1 MSEFNVNVSLDAAGM
16 APVYFRHADRLRLEG
31 CVAGLLRDGRSLAL
45 SSNREAALDHYS
57 RLLFARLRESSPTSQ
72 LEVYF
77 PADTAAML
85 ARFNEVL
92 ATQSVEQAMK
102 LSGKESAARIMV
114 VHDAGSLADH
124 EVQLLARLVQNFPGA
139 NIRIVLLL
147 GTSARSRK
155 IFESFDRRMLRW
167 DIEAPTPDQAE
178 AMLAQGRE
186 DGCEGAVKALLQKMQ
201 APEPG
206 EPIQADPAGI
216 DPLGFDTPGSR
227 ASDSTEVFTF
237 SGGADAKKKAK
248 PAKDKVRT
256 KRGRGDYVRW
266 LMAISFLAALSVGTT
281 AWLHPDVFTLDR
293 LQLAQDWARSKLL
306 SAPPAATVV
315 ATSAAAASASPAA
328 PADPAPAASPAQE
341 AVPAAVPAASTV
353 PADAAPTAGVTAAAT
368 APVPAEAASAP
379 ATALPAASSTPAA
392 TLAPKPANAAATAPP
407 AKPAAA
413 PPAKAALAAEAIE
426 APAEA
431 MAAQAWL
438 KPMPAGTYVVQH
450 AAMPTYE
457 AAQQWQKS
465 QAALSAARI
474 VAVYRPNQKMA
485 YFVVVSGPFA
495 TRELAFNFTRSRGV
509 PADTWVRTAASLR
522 EQFTPEQTSG
532 PKR

>member
-102 LSGKESAARIMV
+102 LSGQESAARIMV

-186 DGCEGAVKALLQKMQ
+186 DGCEGAVRALLQKMQ

-216 DPLGFDTPGSR
+216 DPLGFDAGVTR
-227 ASDSTEVFTF
+227 APAGTEVFTF

-248 PAKDKVRT
+248 PAQDKVRT

-315 ATSAAAASASPAA
+315 AAPATPAA
-328 PADPAPAASPAQE
+328 TPAQE
-341 AVPAAVPAASTV
+341 AVPAASTA
-353 PADAAPTAGVTAAAT
+353 PADASPTAPTTAAVT
-368 APVPAEAASAP
+368 APVPAEPASVP
-379 ATALPAASSTPAA
+379 ATAAPAASSTPAA
-392 TLAPKPANAAATAPP
+392 TVASKPANAAATAQP

-413 PPAKAALAAEAIE
+413 LPAKVAVASEAIE

-522 EQFTPEQTSG
+522 EQFTPEQTTA

>member
-92 ATQSVEQAMK
+92 ASQSVEQAMK
-102 LSGKESAARIMV
+102 LSGQESAARIMI

-186 DGCEGAVKALLQKMQ
+186 DGCEGAVRALLQKMQ

-216 DPLGFDTPGSR
+216 DPLGFDAGVTR
-227 ASDSTEVFTF
+227 APAGTEVFTF

-248 PAKDKVRT
+248 PAQDKVRT
-256 KRGRGDYVRW
+256 KRGRADYVRW

-281 AWLHPDVFTLDR
+281 AWLHPDVFTLNR

-315 ATSAAAASASPAA
+315 AAPATPAA
-328 PADPAPAASPAQE
+328 TPAQE
-341 AVPAAVPAASTV
+341 AVPAASTA
-353 PADAAPTAGVTAAAT
+353 PADAAPTAAVT
-368 APVPAEAASAP
+368 APVSAEPASVP
-379 ATALPAASSTPAA
+379 ATAAPAASSTPAA
-392 TLAPKPANAAATAPP
+392 TVASKPTNAAATAQP

-413 PPAKAALAAEAIE
+413 LPAKVAAASEAIE

-431 MAAQAWL
+431 IAAQAWL

-522 EQFTPEQTSG
+522 EQFTPEQTSA

>member
-102 LSGKESAARIMV
+102 LSGQESAARIMV

-216 DPLGFDTPGSR
+216 DPLGFDAGVTR
-227 ASDSTEVFTF
+227 APAGTEVFTF

-248 PAKDKVRT
+248 PAQDKVGT

-315 ATSAAAASASPAA
+315 AASAAAAPASSAT
-328 PADPAPAASPAQE
+328 PADPVPAASPAQE
-341 AVPAAVPAASTV
+341 AVPAAVPAASIA
-353 PADAAPTAGVTAAAT
+353 PADAAPTAGAT
-368 APVPAEAASAP
+368 APAPAEAASVP
-379 ATALPAASSTPAA
+379 ATAAPAASSTPVA

-522 EQFTPEQTSG
+522 EQFTPEQTSA
-532 PKR
+532 PKQ

>member
-102 LSGKESAARIMV
+102 LSGQESSARIMV

-216 DPLGFDTPGSR
+216 DPLGFDAGVTR
-227 ASDSTEVFTF
+227 APAGTEVFTF

-248 PAKDKVRT
+248 PAQDKVRT

-315 ATSAAAASASPAA
+315 AVPAT
-328 PADPAPAASPAQE
+328 PAEAVPAASPAQE
-341 AVPAAVPAASTV
+341 AVPAAVPAASTA
-353 PADAAPTAGVTAAAT
+353 PADAAPTAATTAPTTAAAT
-368 APVPAEAASAP
+368 APVPADPASVP
-379 ATALPAASSTPAA
+379 ATAAPAASSTPAA
-392 TLAPKPANAAATAPP
+392 TLAPKPANVTATAQP
-407 AKPAAA
+407 AKPAAVLT
-413 PPAKAALAAEAIE
+413 AKAAVASEAIE

-431 MAAQAWL
+431 IAAQAWL

-522 EQFTPEQTSG
+522 EQFTPEQTSA

>member
-102 LSGKESAARIMV
+102 LSGQESAARIMV

-216 DPLGFDTPGSR
+216 DPLGFDAGVTR
-227 ASDSTEVFTF
+227 APAGTEVFTF

-248 PAKDKVRT
+248 PAQDKVRT

-315 ATSAAAASASPAA
+315 AASAPAV
-328 PADPAPAASPAQE
+328 PAKPAEAVPAASPAQE
-341 AVPAAVPAASTV
+341 AVLAAVPAASTP
-353 PADAAPTAGVTAAAT
+353 PADASPTAPTTAAAT
-368 APVPAEAASAP
+368 APVPAEPASVP
-379 ATALPAASSTPAA
+379 ATAAPVAASSPAA
-392 TLAPKPANAAATAPP
+392 TVASKPANAAATAQP

-413 PPAKAALAAEAIE
+413 LPAKVAVASEAIE

-522 EQFTPEQTSG
+522 EQFTPEQTTA

>member
-92 ATQSVEQAMK
+92 ASQSVEQAMK
-102 LSGKESAARIMV
+102 LSGQESAVRIMI

-216 DPLGFDTPGSR
+216 DPLGFDAGVTR
-227 ASDSTEVFTF
+227 APAGTEVFTF

-248 PAKDKVRT
+248 PAQDKVRT

-315 ATSAAAASASPAA
+315 AAPATPAA
-328 PADPAPAASPAQE
+328 TPAQE
-341 AVPAAVPAASTV
+341 AVPAASTA
-353 PADAAPTAGVTAAAT
+353 PADAAPTAAVT
-368 APVPAEAASAP
+368 APVSAEPASVP
-379 ATALPAASSTPAA
+379 ATAAPAASSKPAA
-392 TLAPKPANAAATAPP
+392 TVASKPANAAATAQP

-413 PPAKAALAAEAIE
+413 LPAKVAAASEAIE

-522 EQFTPEQTSG
+522 EQFTPEQTTA

>member
-237 SGGADAKKKAK
+237 SGGVDAKKKAK

-315 ATSAAAASASPAA
+315 AASAAAAPASPAA
-328 PADPAPAASPAQE
+328 APADTVPAASPAQE
-341 AVPAAVPAASTV
+341 TVPAAVPGASTA
-353 PADAAPTAGVTAAAT
+353 PADAAPTSGVT
-368 APVPAEAASAP
+368 APVPAEAASVP
-379 ATALPAASSTPAA
+379 ATASPAASSTPAA
-392 TLAPKPANAAATAPP
+392 TLAPKPANAAATAQP

-413 PPAKAALAAEAIE
+413 LPAKAALAAEAIE

-465 QAALSAARI
+465 QAALTAARI

-522 EQFTPEQTSG
+522 EQFTPEQTSA
-532 PKR
+532 PKQ

>member
-1 MSEFNVNVSLDAAGM
+1 MSEFNVNVSLDPAGM

-92 ATQSVEQAMK
+92 ASQSVEQAMK
-102 LSGKESAARIMV
+102 LSGQESAVRIMI

-186 DGCEGAVKALLQKMQ
+186 DGCEGAVRALLQKMQ

-216 DPLGFDTPGSR
+216 DPLGFDAGVTR
-227 ASDSTEVFTF
+227 APAGTEVFTF

-248 PAKDKVRT
+248 PAQDKVRT

-281 AWLHPDVFTLDR
+281 AWLHPDVFTLNR

-315 ATSAAAASASPAA
+315 AASAPAV
-328 PADPAPAASPAQE
+328 PATPAE
-341 AVPAAVPAASTV
+341 AVPVAVPAASTA
-353 PADAAPTAGVTAAAT
+353 PADAAPTAATTAAAA
-368 APVPAEAASAP
+368 APAPADPASVP
-379 ATALPAASSTPAA
+379 ATAAPAASSTPAA
-392 TLAPKPANAAATAPP
+392 TVASKPTNAAAIAQP

-413 PPAKAALAAEAIE
+413 LPAKVAVASEAIE

-431 MAAQAWL
+431 IAAQAWL

-465 QAALSAARI
+465 QAALSTARI

-522 EQFTPEQTSG
+522 EQFTPEQTTA

>member
-16 APVYFRHADRLRLEG
+16 APVFFRHADRLRLEG

-57 RLLFARLRESSPTSQ
+57 RLLFARVRESSPTSQ

-167 DIEAPTPDQAE
+167 DIEAPTPEQAQ

-216 DPLGFDTPGSR
+216 DPLGFDAGVTR
-227 ASDSTEVFTF
+227 APADTEVFTF
-237 SGGADAKKKAK
+237 SGGADSKKKAK
-248 PAKDKVRT
+248 PAQDKVRS
-256 KRGRGDYVRW
+256 KRGRGDYLRW

-315 ATSAAAASASPAA
+315 AASAPAA
-328 PADPAPAASPAQE
+328 PAAPATPADPVPAATPAQD
-341 AVPAAVPAASTV
+341 AVPAAVPAASTA
-353 PADAAPTAGVTAAAT
+353 PASAAPTAATT
-368 APVPAEAASAP
+368 APAPAEAASAP
-379 ATALPAASSTPAA
+379 ATASPAASSTPAA
-392 TLAPKPANAAATAPP
+392 SLAPKPANAPATAQP

-413 PPAKAALAAEAIE
+413 LPAKAAVVSEAIE

-465 QAALSAARI
+465 QASLSAARI

-522 EQFTPEQTSG
+522 EQFTPEQTSA

>member
-216 DPLGFDTPGSR
+216 DPLGFDAGVTR
-227 ASDSTEVFTF
+227 APAGTEVFTF

-248 PAKDKVRT
+248 PAQDKVRT
-256 KRGRGDYVRW
+256 KRGRADYLRW

-281 AWLHPDVFTLDR
+281 AWLHPDVFTLNR

-315 ATSAAAASASPAA
+315 AA
-328 PADPAPAASPAQE
+328 PATPVATPAQE
-341 AVPAAVPAASTV
+341 AVPAASTA
-353 PADAAPTAGVTAAAT
+353 PADAAPTAAAT
-368 APVPAEAASAP
+368 APVPAEPASVP
-379 ATALPAASSTPAA
+379 ATAAPAAASTPAA
-392 TLAPKPANAAATAPP
+392 PVASKPANAAATAQP
-407 AKPAAA
+407 AKPAATL
-413 PPAKAALAAEAIE
+413 PAQAAVASEAIE

-509 PADTWVRTAASLR
+509 PADTWVRTASSLR
-522 EQFTPEQTSG
+522 EQFTPEQTATA
-532 PKR
+532 KR

>member
-237 SGGADAKKKAK
+237 SGGVDAKRKAK

-315 ATSAAAASASPAA
+315 AASAAANPVSPAT

-341 AVPAAVPAASTV
+341 AVPAAVPAASIA
-353 PADAAPTAGVTAAAT
+353 PADAAPTVAAT
-368 APVPAEAASAP
+368 VAATAEAASVP
-379 ATALPAASSTPAA
+379 ATAAPAASSTPAA
-392 TLAPKPANAAATAPP
+392 SLAPKPANAAATPQP

-522 EQFTPEQTSG
+522 EQFTPEQTSA
-532 PKR
+532 PKQ

>member
-206 EPIQADPAGI
+206 EPVQADPAGI
-216 DPLGFDTPGSR
+216 DPLGFDAGVTR
-227 ASDSTEVFTF
+227 APAGTEVFTF
-237 SGGADAKKKAK
+237 SGGADSKKKAK
-248 PAKDKVRT
+248 PAQDKVRT

-315 ATSAAAASASPAA
+315 AASAPAA
-328 PADPAPAASPAQE
+328 PAAPATPADPVPAASLAQD
-341 AVPAAVPAASTV
+341 AVPAAVPAASTA
-353 PADAAPTAGVTAAAT
+353 PASAAPTAATT
-368 APVPAEAASAP
+368 APASAEAVSVP
-379 ATALPAASSTPAA
+379 ATAAPAASSTPAA
-392 TLAPKPANAAATAPP
+392 SLAPKPANAAATAQP

-509 PADTWVRTAASLR
+509 PADTWVRTVGSLR
-522 EQFTPEQTSG
+522 EQFTPEQTSA

>member
-315 ATSAAAASASPAA
+315 AASAPAA
-328 PADPAPAASPAQE
+328 PASSATPADPVPAASPAQE
-341 AVPAAVPAASTV
+341 AVPAAVPAASIA
-353 PADAAPTAGVTAAAT
+353 PADAAPTAATT
-368 APVPAEAASAP
+368 APAPAEAASVP
-379 ATALPAASSTPAA
+379 ATAALAASSTPAA
-392 TLAPKPANAAATAPP
+392 PVAPKPANAAATAQP

-413 PPAKAALAAEAIE
+413 LPAKAAVASEAIE

-450 AAMPTYE
+450 AAMPTYD
-457 AAQQWQKS
+457 AALQWQKS

-474 VAVYRPNQKMA
+474 VAVYRPKQKMA
-485 YFVVVSGPFA
+485 YFVVVSGPFS
-495 TRELAFNFTRSRGV
+495 TRELAFDFTRSRGV
-509 PADTWVRTAASLR
+509 PADTWVRTASSLR
-522 EQFTPEQTSG
+522 EQFTPEQTATA
-532 PKR
+532 KR

>member
-31 CVAGLLRDGRSLAL
+31 CVAGLVRDGRSLAL

-85 ARFNEVL
+85 TRFNEVL
-92 ATQSVEQAMK
+92 ASQSVEQAMK
-102 LSGKESAARIMV
+102 LSGLDSATRIMI
-114 VHDAGSLADH
+114 VHDAGALADH

-167 DIEAPTPDQAE
+167 DIEAPTPEQAQ
-178 AMLAQGRE
+178 AMLVQGRE
-186 DGCEGAVKALLQKMQ
+186 DGCEGAVKALLEKMQ

-206 EPIQADPAGI
+206 EAVQADPAGI
-216 DPLGFDTPGSR
+216 DPLGFDAGVTRPPAG
-227 ASDSTEVFTF
+227 TEVFTF

-256 KRGRGDYVRW
+256 QRGRGDYLRW
-266 LMAISFLAALSVGTT
+266 LVAVTSLAALSVGIT

-306 SAPPAATVV
+306 SAPPAVAVV
-315 ATSAAAASASPAA
+315 ATTPPATPAEPAA
-328 PADPAPAASPAQE
+328 VPAPD
-341 AVPAAVPAASTV
+341 AVPAAVPVASTA
-353 PADAAPTAGVTAAAT
+353 PADAAPAGAT
-368 APVPAEAASAP
+368 SPTPTVPAPVAPAVSSAQPAAPVAPKQADTP
-379 ATALPAASSTPAA
+379 ATAKA
-392 TLAPKPANAAATAPP
+392 
-407 AKPAAA
+407 AKPA
-413 PPAKAALAAEAIE
+413 PAIPVKIPVTAEAIE

-438 KPMPAGTYVVQH
+438 KPMPAGTYMVQH
-450 AAMPTYE
+450 AAMPTYD
-457 AAQQWQKS
+457 AALQWQKS

-495 TRELAFNFTRSRGV
+495 TRELAFDFTRSRGV
-509 PADTWVRTAASLR
+509 PADTWVRTAGSLR
-522 EQFTPEQTSG
+522 EQFTPEQTAA

>member
-1 MSEFNVNVSLDAAGM
+1 MSEFNVNVNLDAAGM

-31 CVAGLLRDGRSLAL
+31 CVAGLVRDGRSLAL

-85 ARFNEVL
+85 TRFNEVL
-92 ATQSVEQAMK
+92 ASQSVEQAMK
-102 LSGKESAARIMV
+102 LSGQESATRIMI
-114 VHDAGSLADH
+114 VHDAGALADH

-167 DIEAPTPDQAE
+167 DIEAPTPEQAQ

-186 DGCEGAVKALLQKMQ
+186 DGCEGAVKALLEKMQ

-206 EPIQADPAGI
+206 EAVQADPAGI
-216 DPLGFDTPGSR
+216 DPLGFDAAPSR
-227 ASDSTEVFTF
+227 APAGTEVFTF
-237 SGGADAKKKAK
+237 SGGADAKKKTK
-248 PAKDKVRT
+248 PAQDKVRT
-256 KRGRGDYVRW
+256 KRGRGDYLRW
-266 LMAISFLAALSVGTT
+266 LVAVTSLAALSVGTT

-306 SAPPAATVV
+306 GATPAAAVV
-315 ATSAAAASASPAA
+315 ATPAPAKPADTAPAAA
-328 PADPAPAASPAQE
+328 PAADALPAASPA
-341 AVPAAVPAASTV
+341 VST
-353 PADAAPTAGVTAAAT
+353 A
-368 APVPAEAASAP
+368 
-379 ATALPAASSTPAA
+379 
-392 TLAPKPANAAATAPP
+392 PANAAPSVAASLPLPAMPAPVNAASTPAVPSTQAAAPVAPKQADTPAP
-407 AKPAAA
+407 AKPAKSA
-413 PPAKAALAAEAIE
+413 AALPAIAPVTAEAIE

-431 MAAQAWL
+431 LAAQAWL
-438 KPMPAGTYVVQH
+438 KTMPAGTYVVQH
-450 AAMPTYE
+450 AAMPTYD
-457 AAQQWQKS
+457 AALQWQKS

-495 TRELAFNFTRSRGV
+495 KRELAFDFTRSRGV
-509 PADTWVRTAASLR
+509 PADTWVRTSSSLR
-522 EQFTPEQTSG
+522 EQFTPEQTTAT
-532 PKR
+532 KR

>member
-102 LSGKESAARIMV
+102 LSGQESSARIMV

-216 DPLGFDTPGSR
+216 DPLGFDAGVTR
-227 ASDSTEVFTF
+227 APAGTEVFTF

-248 PAKDKVRT
+248 PAQDKVRT

-306 SAPPAATVV
+306 NAPPAATVV
-315 ATSAAAASASPAA
+315 AVPAT
-328 PADPAPAASPAQE
+328 PAEAVPAASPAQE
-341 AVPAAVPAASTV
+341 AVPAAVPAASTP
-353 PADAAPTAGVTAAAT
+353 PADASPTAPTTAAAT
-368 APVPAEAASAP
+368 APVPAEPASVPATAAPVAASSPAVPLAPRPANAAANALPAKP
-379 ATALPAASSTPAA
+379 ATALPA
-392 TLAPKPANAAATAPP
+392 K
-407 AKPAAA
+407 AA
-413 PPAKAALAAEAIE
+413 PASEAIE

-431 MAAQAWL
+431 IAAQAWL

-522 EQFTPEQTSG
+522 EQFTPEQTPS
-532 PKR
+532 PQR

>member
-57 RLLFARLRESSPTSQ
+57 RLLFARLRESAPTSQ

-102 LSGKESAARIMV
+102 LSGQESAARIMV

-216 DPLGFDTPGSR
+216 DPLGFDAGVTR
-227 ASDSTEVFTF
+227 APAGTEVFTF

-248 PAKDKVRT
+248 PAQDKVRT

-315 ATSAAAASASPAA
+315 AASAPAV
-328 PADPAPAASPAQE
+328 PATPAE
-341 AVPAAVPAASTV
+341 AVPAAVPAASTA
-353 PADAAPTAGVTAAAT
+353 PADAAPTAATTASTT
-368 APVPAEAASAP
+368 APVPAEPASVP
-379 ATALPAASSTPAA
+379 ATAAPAAASSPAA
-392 TLAPKPANAAATAPP
+392 TVAPKPANATATAQP

-413 PPAKAALAAEAIE
+413 LPAQAAVASEAIE

-522 EQFTPEQTSG
+522 EQFTPEQTTA

>member
-31 CVAGLLRDGRSLAL
+31 CVAGLVRDGRSLAL

-85 ARFNEVL
+85 TRFNEVL
-92 ATQSVEQAMK
+92 AGQSVEQAMK
-102 LSGKESAARIMV
+102 LSGLDSATRIMI
-114 VHDAGSLADH
+114 VHDAGALADH

-167 DIEAPTPDQAE
+167 DIEAPTPEQAQ
-178 AMLAQGRE
+178 AMLVQGRE
-186 DGCEGAVKALLQKMQ
+186 DGCEGAVKALLEKMQ

-206 EPIQADPAGI
+206 EAVQADPAGI
-216 DPLGFDTPGSR
+216 DPLGFDAGVTRPPAG
-227 ASDSTEVFTF
+227 TEVFTF

-256 KRGRGDYVRW
+256 QRGRGDYLRW
-266 LMAISFLAALSVGTT
+266 LVAVTSLAALSVGIT

-306 SAPPAATVV
+306 SAPPAVAVV
-315 ATSAAAASASPAA
+315 ATTPPATPAEPAA
-328 PADPAPAASPAQE
+328 VPAPD
-341 AVPAAVPAASTV
+341 AVPAAVPVASTA
-353 PADAAPTAGVTAAAT
+353 PADAAPAGAT
-368 APVPAEAASAP
+368 SPTPTVPAPVAPAVSSAQPAAPVAPKQADTP
-379 ATALPAASSTPAA
+379 ATAKA
-392 TLAPKPANAAATAPP
+392 
-407 AKPAAA
+407 AKPA
-413 PPAKAALAAEAIE
+413 PAIPVKIPVTAEAIE

-438 KPMPAGTYVVQH
+438 KPMPAGTYMVQH
-450 AAMPTYE
+450 AAMPTYD
-457 AAQQWQKS
+457 AALQWQKS

-495 TRELAFNFTRSRGV
+495 TRELAFDFTRSRGV
-509 PADTWVRTAASLR
+509 PADTWVRTAGSLR
-522 EQFTPEQTSG
+522 EQFTPEQTAA

>member
-1 MSEFNVNVSLDAAGM
+1 MSEFNVNVSLDPAGM

-92 ATQSVEQAMK
+92 ASQSVEQAMK
-102 LSGKESAARIMV
+102 LSGQESAVRIMI

-155 IFESFDRRMLRW
+155 IFESFDRRMVRW

-186 DGCEGAVKALLQKMQ
+186 DGCEGAVKSLLQKMQ

-216 DPLGFDTPGSR
+216 DPLGFDAGVTR
-227 ASDSTEVFTF
+227 APAGTEVFTF

-248 PAKDKVRT
+248 PAQDKVRT

-266 LMAISFLAALSVGTT
+266 LMAITFLAALSVGTT

-315 ATSAAAASASPAA
+315 AASAPAV
-328 PADPAPAASPAQE
+328 PATPAE
-341 AVPAAVPAASTV
+341 AVPAAVPAASTA
-353 PADAAPTAGVTAAAT
+353 PADAAPTAATTAAAT
-368 APVPAEAASAP
+368 APVPAEPASVP
-379 ATALPAASSTPAA
+379 ATAAPAAASSPAA
-392 TLAPKPANAAATAPP
+392 TLAPKPANATATAQP

-413 PPAKAALAAEAIE
+413 LPAKVAVASEAIE

-522 EQFTPEQTSG
+522 EQFTPEQTSA

>member
-31 CVAGLLRDGRSLAL
+31 CVAGLVRDGRSLAL

-85 ARFNEVL
+85 TRFNEVL
-92 ATQSVEQAMK
+92 ASQSVEQAMK
-102 LSGKESAARIMV
+102 LSGQESATRIMI
-114 VHDAGSLADH
+114 VHDAGALADH

-167 DIEAPTPDQAE
+167 DIEAPTPEQAQ

-186 DGCEGAVKALLQKMQ
+186 DGCEGAVKALLEKMQ

-206 EPIQADPAGI
+206 EAVQADPAGI
-216 DPLGFDTPGSR
+216 DPLGFDAGVSR
-227 ASDSTEVFTF
+227 APAVTEVFTF
-237 SGGADAKKKAK
+237 SGGADAKKKNK
-248 PAKDKVRT
+248 PAQDKVRT
-256 KRGRGDYVRW
+256 QRGRGDYLRW

-281 AWLHPDVFTLDR
+281 AWLHPDIFTLDR
-293 LQLAQDWARSKLL
+293 LQLAQHWARSTLL
-306 SAPPAATVV
+306 GATPAAAVV
-315 ATSAAAASASPAA
+315 ATPVPAT
-328 PADPAPAASPAQE
+328 PAELA
-341 AVPAAVPAASTV
+341 PAAVPA
-353 PADAAPTAGVTAAAT
+353 PDAAPDAMPAASTAPAGAT
-368 APVPAEAASAP
+368 SPVPAVPAPVAAPVASAESSAQPAAPVAPKLADTPATAKAAKSAP
-379 ATALPAASSTPAA
+379 AIPVKVPVT
-392 TLAPKPANAAATAPP
+392 
-407 AKPAAA
+407 
-413 PPAKAALAAEAIE
+413 AEAIE

-431 MAAQAWL
+431 LAAQAWL
-438 KPMPAGTYVVQH
+438 KSMPAGTNVVQH
-450 AAMPTYE
+450 AAMPTYD
-457 AAQQWQKS
+457 AALQWQKS

-495 TRELAFNFTRSRGV
+495 TREQAFDFTRSRGV
-509 PADTWVRTAASLR
+509 PADTWVRTASSLR
-522 EQFTPEQTSG
+522 EQFTPEQNTAT
-532 PKR
+532 KR

>member
-31 CVAGLLRDGRSLAL
+31 CVAGLVRDGRSLAL

-85 ARFNEVL
+85 TRFNEVL
-92 ATQSVEQAMK
+92 ASQSVEQAMK
-102 LSGKESAARIMV
+102 LSGQESATRIMI
-114 VHDAGSLADH
+114 VHDAGALADH

-167 DIEAPTPDQAE
+167 DIEAPTPEQAQ
-178 AMLAQGRE
+178 AMLVQGRE
-186 DGCEGAVKALLQKMQ
+186 DGCEGAVKALLEKMQ
-201 APEPG
+201 SPEPG
-206 EPIQADPAGI
+206 EAVQADPAGI
-216 DPLGFDTPGSR
+216 DPLGFDAGVSR
-227 ASDSTEVFTF
+227 APAGTEVFTF
-237 SGGADAKKKAK
+237 SGGADSKKKAK

-256 KRGRGDYVRW
+256 KRGRGDYLRW

-315 ATSAAAASASPAA
+315 AASAPATPADAVPAAA
-328 PADPAPAASPAQE
+328 PAPD
-341 AVPAAVPAASTV
+341 AVPAAVPVASTAPADTV
-353 PADAAPTAGVTAAAT
+353 PAGVTSPAPTVPAPLNAAAT
-368 APVPAEAASAP
+368 PAVPSAQPAAPVAPKQADAP
-379 ATALPAASSTPAA
+379 ATAKA
-392 TLAPKPANAAATAPP
+392 
-407 AKPAAA
+407 AKPAPAIPA
-413 PPAKAALAAEAIE
+413 PAIPVKIPVTAEAIE

-438 KPMPAGTYVVQH
+438 KPMPAGTHVVQH
-450 AAMPTYE
+450 AAMPTYD
-457 AAQQWQKS
+457 AALQWQKS

-495 TRELAFNFTRSRGV
+495 TRELAFDFTRSRGV

-522 EQFTPEQTSG
+522 EQFTPEQTTA

>member
-16 APVYFRHADRLRLEG
+16 STVYFRQADRLRLEG
-31 CVAGLLRDGRSLAL
+31 CVAGVLRDGRSLAL

-85 ARFNEVL
+85 TRFNEVL
-92 ATQSVEQAMK
+92 AGQSVEQAMK
-102 LSGKESAARIMV
+102 LSGLDSATRIMI
-114 VHDAGSLADH
+114 VHDAGALADH

-167 DIEAPTPDQAE
+167 DIEAPTPEQAQ
-178 AMLAQGRE
+178 AMLVQGRE
-186 DGCEGAVKALLQKMQ
+186 DGCEGAVKALLEKMQ

-206 EPIQADPAGI
+206 EAVQADPAGI
-216 DPLGFDTPGSR
+216 DPLGFDAGVTRPPAG
-227 ASDSTEVFTF
+227 TEVFTF

-256 KRGRGDYVRW
+256 QRGRGDYLRW
-266 LMAISFLAALSVGTT
+266 LVAVTSLAALSVGIT

-315 ATSAAAASASPAA
+315 AASAPATPATPADAVPAAA
-328 PADPAPAASPAQE
+328 PATD
-341 AVPAAVPAASTV
+341 AVPAAVPVASTA
-353 PADAAPTAGVTAAAT
+353 PADAAPAGAT
-368 APVPAEAASAP
+368 SPTPTVPAPVAAPVAPAVSSAQPAAPVAPKQADTP
-379 ATALPAASSTPAA
+379 ATAKA
-392 TLAPKPANAAATAPP
+392 
-407 AKPAAA
+407 AKPA
-413 PPAKAALAAEAIE
+413 PAIPVKIPVTAEAIE

-438 KPMPAGTYVVQH
+438 KPMPAGTYMVQH
-450 AAMPTYE
+450 AAMPTYD
-457 AAQQWQKS
+457 AALQWQKS

-495 TRELAFNFTRSRGV
+495 TRELAFDFTRSRGV
-509 PADTWVRTAASLR
+509 PADTWVRTAGSLR
-522 EQFTPEQTSG
+522 EQFTPEQTAG

>member
-315 ATSAAAASASPAA
+315 AASAPAA
-328 PADPAPAASPAQE
+328 PASSATPADPVPAASPAQE
-341 AVPAAVPAASTV
+341 AVPAAVPAASIA
-353 PADAAPTAGVTAAAT
+353 PADAAPTAGAT
-368 APVPAEAASAP
+368 APAPAEAASVP
-379 ATALPAASSTPAA
+379 ATAAPAASSTPAA

-413 PPAKAALAAEAIE
+413 PPAKAALAAETIE

-465 QAALSAARI
+465 QVALSAARI

-522 EQFTPEQTSG
+522 EQFTPEQTSA
-532 PKR
+532 PKQ

>member
-102 LSGKESAARIMV
+102 LSGQESAARIMV

-216 DPLGFDTPGSR
+216 DPLGFDAGVTR
-227 ASDSTEVFTF
+227 APAGTEVFTF

-248 PAKDKVRT
+248 PAQDKVRT

-315 ATSAAAASASPAA
+315 AVPAT
-328 PADPAPAASPAQE
+328 PAEAVPAASPAQE
-341 AVPAAVPAASTV
+341 AVPAAVPAAST
-353 PADAAPTAGVTAAAT
+353 PPSDASPTAPTTAAAT
-368 APVPAEAASAP
+368 APVPAEPASVP
-379 ATALPAASSTPAA
+379 ATAAPAASSTPAA
-392 TLAPKPANAAATAPP
+392 TLAPKPANAAATAQP

-413 PPAKAALAAEAIE
+413 LPAKAAPASEAIE

-431 MAAQAWL
+431 IAAQAWL

-522 EQFTPEQTSG
+522 EQFTPEQTTA

>member
-1 MSEFNVNVSLDAAGM
+1 M
-16 APVYFRHADRLRLEG
+16 
-31 CVAGLLRDGRSLAL
+31 
-45 SSNREAALDHYS
+45 
-57 RLLFARLRESSPTSQ
+57 
-72 LEVYF
+72 
-77 PADTAAML
+77 
-85 ARFNEVL
+85 
-92 ATQSVEQAMK
+92 
-102 LSGKESAARIMV
+102 I

-186 DGCEGAVKALLQKMQ
+186 DGCEGAVRALLQKMQ

-216 DPLGFDTPGSR
+216 DPLGFDAGVTR
-227 ASDSTEVFTF
+227 APAGTEVFTF

-248 PAKDKVRT
+248 PAQDKVRT
-256 KRGRGDYVRW
+256 KRGRADYLRW

-281 AWLHPDVFTLDR
+281 AWLHPDVFTLNR

-315 ATSAAAASASPAA
+315 AAPATPAA
-328 PADPAPAASPAQE
+328 TPAQE
-341 AVPAAVPAASTV
+341 AVPAASTA
-353 PADAAPTAGVTAAAT
+353 PADAAPAAAT
-368 APVPAEAASAP
+368 SPVPAVPAPVPAPVAPVAPKQADTP
-379 ATALPAASSTPAA
+379 ATAKA
-392 TLAPKPANAAATAPP
+392 
-407 AKPAAA
+407 AKPA
-413 PPAKAALAAEAIE
+413 PVTAEAIE

-431 MAAQAWL
+431 LAAQAWL

-450 AAMPTYE
+450 AAMPTYD
-457 AAQQWQKS
+457 AALQWQKS

-509 PADTWVRTAASLR
+509 PAETWVRTASSLR
-522 EQFTPEQTSG
+522 DQFTPDQPTAA
-532 PKR
+532 KR

>member
-31 CVAGLLRDGRSLAL
+31 CVAGLVRDGRSLAL

-85 ARFNEVL
+85 TRFNEVL
-92 ATQSVEQAMK
+92 ASQSVEQAMK
-102 LSGKESAARIMV
+102 LSGQESAARIMI
-114 VHDAGSLADH
+114 VHDAGALADH

-167 DIEAPTPDQAE
+167 DIESPTPEQAQ
-178 AMLAQGRE
+178 AMLTQGRE
-186 DGCEGAVKALLQKMQ
+186 DGCEGAVKALLEKMR

-206 EPIQADPAGI
+206 EAVQADPAGI
-216 DPLGFDTPGSR
+216 DPLGFDAGASR
-227 ASDSTEVFTF
+227 EPAGTEVFTF
-237 SGGADAKKKAK
+237 SGGADSKKKNK
-248 PAKDKVRT
+248 PGKDKVPT
-256 KRGRGDYVRW
+256 QRGRGDYLRW
-266 LMAISFLAALSVGTT
+266 LAAISFLAVLSVGTT

-293 LQLAQDWARSKLL
+293 LQLAQHWARSKLL
-306 SAPPAATVV
+306 GTTPAAAVV
-315 ATSAAAASASPAA
+315 ATTAPAKPADTAPAADAA
-328 PADPAPAASPAQE
+328 PAAAPTPGALPAASPA
-341 AVPAAVPAASTV
+341 ASTA
-353 PADAAPTAGVTAAAT
+353 PADAAPSAAAT
-368 APVPAEAASAP
+368 
-379 ATALPAASSTPAA
+379 LPA
-392 TLAPKPANAAATAPP
+392 P
-407 AKPAAA
+407 AKPANPAEA
-413 PPAKAALAAEAIE
+413 VPAKASVTVEAIE

-450 AAMPTYE
+450 AAMPTYD
-457 AAQQWQKS
+457 AALQWQKS

-495 TRELAFNFTRSRGV
+495 TRELAFNFTRNRGV
-509 PADTWVRTAASLR
+509 PAETWVRTASSLR
-522 EQFTPEQTSG
+522 EQFTPDQPTAA
-532 PKR
+532 KR

>member
-102 LSGKESAARIMV
+102 LSGQESAARIMV

-216 DPLGFDTPGSR
+216 DPLGFDAGVTCAPAG
-227 ASDSTEVFTF
+227 TEVFTF

-248 PAKDKVRT
+248 PAQDKVRT

-306 SAPPAATVV
+306 SAQPAATVV
-315 ATSAAAASASPAA
+315 AVPAT
-328 PADPAPAASPAQE
+328 PAEAVPAASLAKE
-341 AVPAAVPAASTV
+341 AVPAAVPAASTP
-353 PADAAPTAGVTAAAT
+353 PADASPTAPTTAAAT
-368 APVPAEAASAP
+368 APVPAEPASVP
-379 ATALPAASSTPAA
+379 ATAAPVAASSPAA
-392 TLAPKPANAAATAPP
+392 TVASKPANAAAIAQP

-413 PPAKAALAAEAIE
+413 LPAQAAVASEAIE

-522 EQFTPEQTSG
+522 EQFTPEQTTA

>member
-102 LSGKESAARIMV
+102 LSGQESSARIMV

-186 DGCEGAVKALLQKMQ
+186 DGCEGAVKSLLQKMQ

-216 DPLGFDTPGSR
+216 DPLGFDAGVTR
-227 ASDSTEVFTF
+227 APAGTEVFTF

-248 PAKDKVRT
+248 PAQDKVRT

-315 ATSAAAASASPAA
+315 AA
-328 PADPAPAASPAQE
+328 PATPVATPAQE
-341 AVPAAVPAASTV
+341 AVPAASTP
-353 PADAAPTAGVTAAAT
+353 PADASPTAPTTAAAT
-368 APVPAEAASAP
+368 APVPAEPASVP
-379 ATALPAASSTPAA
+379 ATAAPVAASSPAA
-392 TLAPKPANAAATAPP
+392 TLAPKPANAAANAQ
-407 AKPAAA
+407 PAAA
-413 PPAKAALAAEAIE
+413 ALPAKAAPASEAIE

-431 MAAQAWL
+431 IAAQAWL

-522 EQFTPEQTSG
+522 EQFTPEQTTA

>member
-1 MSEFNVNVSLDAAGM
+1 MSEFNVNVGLDAAGM
-16 APVYFRHADRLRLEG
+16 STVYFRQADRLRLEG
-31 CVAGLLRDGRSLAL
+31 CVAGVLRDGRSLAL

-85 ARFNEVL
+85 TRFNEVL
-92 ATQSVEQAMK
+92 ASQSVEQAMK
-102 LSGKESAARIMV
+102 LSGQESAARIMI
-114 VHDAGSLADH
+114 VHDAGALADH

-167 DIEAPTPDQAE
+167 DIEAPTPEQAQT
-178 AMLAQGRE
+178 MLAQGRE
-186 DGCEGAVKALLQKMQ
+186 DGCEGAVKALLEKMR

-206 EPIQADPAGI
+206 EAVQADPAGI
-216 DPLGFDTPGSR
+216 DPLGFDAGASR
-227 ASDSTEVFTF
+227 EPAGTEVFTF
-237 SGGADAKKKAK
+237 SGGADSKKKNK
-248 PAKDKVRT
+248 PGKDKVPT
-256 KRGRGDYVRW
+256 QRGRGDYLRW
-266 LMAISFLAALSVGTT
+266 LAAISFLAVLSVGTT

-293 LQLAQDWARSKLL
+293 LQLAQHWARSKLL
-306 SAPPAATVV
+306 GTTPAAAVVATTAPATPADTAPAADAAPPAAPTRG
-315 ATSAAAASASPAA
+315 AL
-328 PADPAPAASPAQE
+328 PAASPA
-341 AVPAAVPAASTV
+341 ASTA
-353 PADAAPTAGVTAAAT
+353 PADAAPSAAAT
-368 APVPAEAASAP
+368 
-379 ATALPAASSTPAA
+379 LPA
-392 TLAPKPANAAATAPP
+392 P
-407 AKPAAA
+407 AKPANPAEA
-413 PPAKAALAAEAIE
+413 VPAKVSVTAEAIE

-450 AAMPTYE
+450 AAMPTYD
-457 AAQQWQKS
+457 AALQWQKS

-509 PADTWVRTAASLR
+509 PAETWVRTASSLR
-522 EQFTPEQTSG
+522 EQFTPDQPTAA
-532 PKR
+532 KR

>member
-102 LSGKESAARIMV
+102 LSGQESAARIMV

-186 DGCEGAVKALLQKMQ
+186 DGCEGAVKSLLQKMQ

-216 DPLGFDTPGSR
+216 DPLGFDAGVTR
-227 ASDSTEVFTF
+227 APAGTEVFTF

-248 PAKDKVRT
+248 PAQDKVRT

-315 ATSAAAASASPAA
+315 AATAPASPAEA
-328 PADPAPAASPAQE
+328 VPAASPAQE
-341 AVPAAVPAASTV
+341 AVPAAVPAAST
-353 PADAAPTAGVTAAAT
+353 PTADAAPTAATTAAAT
-368 APVPAEAASAP
+368 APVPADPASVP
-379 ATALPAASSTPAA
+379 ATAAPAASSTPAA
-392 TLAPKPANAAATAPP
+392 TLAPKPANAAATAQP

-413 PPAKAALAAEAIE
+413 LPAKASVASEAIE

-522 EQFTPEQTSG
+522 EQFTPEQTTA

>member
-102 LSGKESAARIMV
+102 LSGQESAARIMV

-186 DGCEGAVKALLQKMQ
+186 DGCEGAVKSLLQKMQ

-216 DPLGFDTPGSR
+216 DPLGFDAGVTR
-227 ASDSTEVFTF
+227 APAGTEVFTF

-248 PAKDKVRT
+248 PAQDKVRT

-315 ATSAAAASASPAA
+315 AAPATPAA
-328 PADPAPAASPAQE
+328 TPAQE
-341 AVPAAVPAASTV
+341 AVPAASTP
-353 PADAAPTAGVTAAAT
+353 PADASPTAPTTAAAT
-368 APVPAEAASAP
+368 APVPAEPASVP
-379 ATALPAASSTPAA
+379 ATAAPVAASSPAA
-392 TLAPKPANAAATAPP
+392 TLAPKPANATATAQP

-413 PPAKAALAAEAIE
+413 LPAKVAVASEAIE

-522 EQFTPEQTSG
+522 EQFTPEQTSA

>member
-16 APVYFRHADRLRLEG
+16 STVYFRQADRLRLEG
-31 CVAGLLRDGRSLAL
+31 CVAGVLRDGRSLAL

-85 ARFNEVL
+85 TRFNEVL
-92 ATQSVEQAMK
+92 ASQSVEQAMK
-102 LSGKESAARIMV
+102 LSGQESAARIMI
-114 VHDAGSLADH
+114 VHDAGALADH

-167 DIEAPTPDQAE
+167 DIEAPTPEQAQT
-178 AMLAQGRE
+178 MLAQGRE
-186 DGCEGAVKALLQKMQ
+186 DGCEGAVKALLEKMR

-206 EPIQADPAGI
+206 EAVQADPAGI
-216 DPLGFDTPGSR
+216 DPLGFDAGASR
-227 ASDSTEVFTF
+227 EPAGTEVFTF
-237 SGGADAKKKAK
+237 SGGADSKKKNK
-248 PAKDKVRT
+248 PGKDKVPT
-256 KRGRGDYVRW
+256 QRGRGDYLRW
-266 LMAISFLAALSVGTT
+266 LAAISFLAVLSVGTT

-293 LQLAQDWARSKLL
+293 LQLAQHWARSKLL
-306 SAPPAATVV
+306 GTTPAAAVV
-315 ATSAAAASASPAA
+315 ATTAPATPADTAPAADAA
-328 PADPAPAASPAQE
+328 PAAAPTRGALPAASPA
-341 AVPAAVPAASTV
+341 ASTA
-353 PADAAPTAGVTAAAT
+353 PADAAPSAAAT
-368 APVPAEAASAP
+368 
-379 ATALPAASSTPAA
+379 LPA
-392 TLAPKPANAAATAPP
+392 P
-407 AKPAAA
+407 AKPANPAEA
-413 PPAKAALAAEAIE
+413 VPAKVSVTAEAIE

-438 KPMPAGTYVVQH
+438 KPMPGGTYVVQH
-450 AAMPTYE
+450 AAMPTYD
-457 AAQQWQKS
+457 AALQWQKS

-495 TRELAFNFTRSRGV
+495 TRELAFNFTRNRGV
-509 PADTWVRTAASLR
+509 PAETWVRTASSLR
-522 EQFTPEQTSG
+522 EQFTPDQPTAA
-532 PKR
+532 KR